1 MDIIDKA
8 KELGNMLKESQQMA
22 NLKKAEETLMQDDK
36 GKGFLND
43 LYMLQQ
49 EMSDAMSETTDKSV
63 IEDINNRYSLKQNEV
78 LSYEVTRSY
87 FEAKG
92 NFDKLMKQI
101 NDVIMY
107 SLTGQEPCSDDN
119 CSSCGCGCDH

>member
-8 KELGNMLKESQQMA
+8 KELGNMLKESEQMA
-22 NLKKAEETLMQDDK
+22 NLKKSEETLMQDDK
-36 GKGFLND
+36 GKGLLND

-49 EMSDAMSETTDKSV
+49 EMSDAMSETTDKGV
-63 IEDINNRYSLKQNEV
+63 IEDINNRYSQKQNEV
-78 LSYEVTRSY
+78 LSYEATRSY

-101 NDVIMY
+101 NDVILY
-107 SLTGQEPCSDDN
+107 SITGQEPCSDDN
-119 CSSCGCGCDH
+119 CSSCGCGCGH

>member
-8 KELGNMLKESQQMA
+8 KELGNMLKESEQMA

-36 GKGFLND
+36 GKGLLND

-49 EMSDAMSETTDKSV
+49 EMSDAMSETTDKGV
-63 IEDINNRYSLKQNEV
+63 IEDINSRYSIKQNEV
-78 LSYEVTRSY
+78 LSYEITRSY

-119 CSSCGCGCDH
+119 CSSCGCGCGH